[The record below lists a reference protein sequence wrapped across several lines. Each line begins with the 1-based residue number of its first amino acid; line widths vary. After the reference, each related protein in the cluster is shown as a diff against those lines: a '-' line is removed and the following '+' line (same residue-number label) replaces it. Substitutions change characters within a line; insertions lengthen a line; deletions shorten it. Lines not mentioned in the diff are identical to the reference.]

1 MDAVSDAVVLTPK
14 VNGTVVVVREG
25 STEHPQLQRTLA
37 ALQFAEA
44 KVLGLILSDSKT
56 LAKQGYG
63 KYSKYGKYG
72 YGNK

>member
-1 MDAVSDAVVLTPK
+1 MPSPMRSSSRLRS
-14 VNGTVVVVREG
+14 TVQ
-25 STEHPQLQRTLA
+25 SWSFALQRTLA

-63 KYSKYGKYG
+63 KYGKYGKYG